1 MAENKVV
8 VRPKVGNIEKGSTGA
23 FRPNKESFHLQMQSG
38 EVSAFNVEDLKAVFF
53 VKDYAGQPD
62 YDETYQDSIPG
73 GGRKFEV
80 TFKDGEKVIGFAT
93 SYSNQRPGWFL
104 VPADKAS
111 NNLRVYVVSSAVDE
125 VRPLS

>member
-8 VRPKVGNIEKGSTGA
+8 VRWKKGSLGKGSTGD
-23 FRPNKESFHLQMQSG
+23 FRPNKDSFHLQLQSG
-38 EVSAFNVEDLKAVFF
+38 EVSAVNIEDLKAVFF
-53 VKDYAGQPD
+53 VKDHAGRPD

-93 SYSNQRPGWFL
+93 SYSTQRQGWFL

-111 NNLRVYVVSSAVDE
+111 NNLRVYIVSSAVEE
-125 VRPLS
+125 VRQLN